1 MGVMIQ
7 AGEEAQ
13 TTVQCGTTGPATR
26 LCALLL
32 YRKSF
37 VQKGFC
43 TGPLCRRRLSWQGS
57 LYDLIRICCLS
68 SFSLFF
74 FPLLPFSKSWYM
86 WSSAAALLRVL
97 DRCHGWCPAGNCWMS
112 VAGKRRLC
120 CVTSCVS
127 ITPRI
132 VQSRNIEIK
141 N

>member
-1 MGVMIQ
+1 MMQ
-7 AGEEAQ
+7 AGEGEGGAQ
-13 TTVQCGTTGPATR
+13 TTIHYGTMRPATR

-74 FPLLPFSKSWYM
+74 FPPLLPFGNSWNM
-86 WSSAAALLRVL
+86 WSSAAALLRGL
-97 DRCHGWCPAGNCWMS
+97 DRCHGWCPASNCWMS

-120 CVTSCVS
+120 CVS
-127 ITPRI
+127 ITPRV
-132 VQSRNIEIK
+132 VQYRNIEIK
-141 N
+141 NW